1 MKKNVLLF
9 CMLAT
14 CLLGF
19 ACVSDQPGQ
28 PDPARTVLG
37 PDVDGGAKRAAALT
51 PGGYYSFAWNNDI
64 ATYSDFELISKRDGR
79 ATPIWTLSGQNAWIT
94 VPPTLWGPSPVGL
107 AFDLDGSM
115 YTVIG
120 SYYFDAP
127 DARSRFARV
136 DAATGQVTYIGDPVA
151 MNYCGPDIDSKGNFY
166 VCGMDIPHLGYIH
179 GTGRL
184 YKVDKGTGAFTEI
197 GPLNVQMAEWMDLAF
212 DSHDQLYATTQNKL
226 FKIDT
231 ATGDITGIIPI
242 LGVPGDPPPPPY
254 TLMQEVMSIAFDE
267 NDVLYGTA
275 MNVEWGT
282 GHGSPVMRIDT
293 TTGQATFLGFTEQV
307 ENHGGDIMPTQV
319 RVAHRQGK
327 GGYHC
332 ITISMNA
339 LPAHL
344 AHGDYVPGTAGHD
357 FDCP

>member
-1 MKKNVLLF
+1 
-9 CMLAT
+9 
-14 CLLGF
+14 LLGF
-19 ACVSDQPGQ
+19 ACVNDQPGQ

-37 PDVDGGAKRAAALT
+37 PDVDGGAKRTAALT
-51 PGGYYSFAWNNDI
+51 PGGYYSLAGNIGGYTDL
-64 ATYSDFELISKRDGR
+64 ELISKRTGL
-79 ATPIWTLSGQNAWIT
+79 ATLSWSLSGQYAW
-94 VPPTLWGPSPVGL
+94 VPDPATLFGPSPLGL

-120 SYYFDAP
+120 SFYFEDQY
-127 DARSRFARV
+127 ARSRFARV

-151 MNYCGPDIDSKGNFY
+151 LNYCGPDIDSKGNFY
-166 VCGMDIPHLGYIH
+166 VCGMDVPHLGYIH

-184 YKVDKGTGAFTEI
+184 YTVDKTTGAFTEI
-197 GPLNVQMAEWMDLAF
+197 GPLNAPITDWMDLAF
-212 DSHDQLYATTQNKL
+212 DSHDQLYGTTQNKL

-267 NDVLYGTA
+267 NDVLYGTG
-275 MNVEWGT
+275 MNVEWDT

-293 TTGQATFLGFTEQV
+293 TTGQAALVGYTEQAY
-307 ENHGGDIMPTQV
+307 NHGGDIMPTQV
-319 RVAHRQGK
+319 RVAHREGK

-332 ITISMNA
+332 ITVSMNA